1 MKRRT
6 PRTPGSLPPTSPR
19 PDAATSILL
28 PGQALDVNAQ
38 ERLIHELDIAIILD
52 DLL

>member
-6 PRTPGSLPPTSPR
+6 PRAPGSLPPTSQR
-19 PDAATSILL
+19 PDATTSTLL
-28 PGQALDVNAQ
+28 PEQASDAQ